1 MKKHLT
7 LLGIAAMATAVLAG
21 CSNDEVVESYRG
33 EEISFKTRIATRAQ
47 EIATTA
53 KLDKFY
59 VWGDA
64 QGYPEFFL
72 NRGVATRRENSST
85 YDLTT
90 ADGNKVYWPSGVEY
104 IDFWAYGPTDIAVT
118 ANVTLTDKR
127 LKGFKPEANTTE
139 GGKNH
144 KDLIVAHK
152 LAHHTSTSGANVDLT
167 FYHALSGITLN
178 LQSGDKTKIMRL
190 KGAWFVNAISQGDL
204 FYDADATNPV
214 INWELD
220 NSTATYGVN
229 INGEYVHTSPVCKAL
244 DKGTTDLMLIPQ
256 QTDKLVFSN
265 GSVQT
270 DGSYIL
276 LLCQIIS
283 EHNGATHTNESTV
296 ADDTNAKHYHL
307 LFPESNSVYT
317 SLESVPAQYAYTCV
331 PVAFDWKG
339 GMRYNYT
346 LTFCGANSGGGIYP
360 PTDLPDGLPEVDGTT
375 IIDRPTGKKPGDP
388 VLDNPITFTVDIDE
402 WKESNN
408 DTNLQ

>member
-53 KLDKFY
+53 DLSKFY

-72 NRGVATRRENSST
+72 NQGVATRRENSNT
-85 YDLTT
+85 YDLRT
-90 ADGNKVYWPSGVEY
+90 ADENKVYWPSGVEY
-104 IDFWAYGPTDIAVT
+104 IDFWAYGPTDIGVT
-118 ANVTLTDKR
+118 ANVTRTDKR

-144 KDLIVAHK
+144 KDLIVAHR

-190 KGAWFVNAISQGDL
+190 KGAWFVNARSQGDL

-214 INWELD
+214 INWELE

-256 QTDKLVFSN
+256 QTDMLEFSN

-283 EHNGATHTNESTV
+283 EHNGATHTDEST
-296 ADDTNAKHYHL
+296 AAEGDNATHYHL
-307 LFPESNSVYT
+307 LFPETDAVYS
-317 SLESVPAQYAYTCV
+317 SLDEVPARYAYTCV
-331 PVAFDWKG
+331 PVDFKWEP

-346 LTFCGANSGGGIYP
+346 LTFCGANSGGGLYP
-360 PTDLPDGLPEVDGTT
+360 PTDLPDGLPEVDDNT
-375 IIDRPTGKKPGDP
+375 IIGIPDGKKPGYP
-388 VLDNPITFTVDIDE
+388 VLDNPITFTVHIDTWE
-402 WKESNN
+402 DSYN